1 MPSLSQLKS
10 MTAQL
15 VTRLTARIA
24 ESETLSAELTEL
36 KDQAEKLQTDLS
48 ATSTSLEQS
57 TQDLARLQSSFD
69 AYILKANYDLKI
81 MQGQRDAAIVIAK
94 LNGLYFK
101 ISLGVVGAVAI
112 YEGGRALKFWR

>member
-24 ESETLSAELTEL
+24 ESETLSAELTAL

-101 ISLGVVGAVAI
+101 ISLGVVGAAAV